1 MSDENH
7 PPEKKPKSRL
17 MLGFI
22 AVLLFACA
30 IFALVALKRL
40 PLPIRAILA
49 FGDVV
54 TALALLLMLRKNPLR
69 QR

>member
-1 MSDENH
+1 
-7 PPEKKPKSRL
+7 
-17 MLGFI
+17 MLGFF

-30 IFALVALKRL
+30 IIALVALKKL